1 MMADNNEIIMYGTGW
16 CIDTRRARLYF
27 RKQKV
32 EYTYIDL
39 DDNPEFD
46 EKVREVNNGNRSV
59 PTIFF
64 PNGSILVEPSNK
76 ELKEVFNSMGIETR

>member
-1 MMADNNEIIMYGTGW
+1 MSDKKEIIMYGTAW
-16 CIDTRRARLYF
+16 CKDTRRSKLYF

-39 DDNPEFD
+39 DDYTED
-46 EKVREVNNGNRSV
+46 EDKVREVNNGNRSV

-64 PNGSILVEPSNK
+64 PDGDIFIEPSND
-76 ELKEVFNSMGIETR
+76 ELKDKFDSLGISTR

>member
-1 MMADNNEIIMYGTGW
+1 MNDTNKKIIMYGTDW
-16 CIDTRRARLYF
+16 CSDTRRSKLYF

-39 DDNPEFD
+39 DENPKYD
-46 EKVREVNNGNRSV
+46 DKVRKVNNGNRSV

-64 PNGSILVEPSNK
+64 PDGDVFIEPSNT
-76 ELKEVFNSMGIETR
+76 ELKEKFDALGISTR